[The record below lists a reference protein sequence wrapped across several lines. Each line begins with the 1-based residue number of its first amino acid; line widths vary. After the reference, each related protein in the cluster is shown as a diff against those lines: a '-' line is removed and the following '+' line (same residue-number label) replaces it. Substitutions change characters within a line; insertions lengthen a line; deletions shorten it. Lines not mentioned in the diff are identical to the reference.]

1 MVVETLKSLILSVSK
16 LLLIASTDTLKEI
29 KKLSYRICIV
39 CGMYVV
45 PYSFIYILHRLLS
58 CILQYFALCLF
69 SLYIA
74 ITDRG
79 GSRGNNDVR
88 HVDRGPSD
96 VEDACQ
102 GRGQNQNNPPLL
114 LHLALII
121 AHHEAA
127 ASYT

>member
-1 MVVETLKSLILSVSK
+1 MYFEVVCS
-16 LLLIASTDTLKEI
+16 
-29 KKLSYRICIV
+29 
-39 CGMYVV
+39 MYLV
-45 PYSFIYILHRLLS
+45 PYSFILYILHESTLLIIMHTS
-58 CILQYFALCLF
+58 ILHTLSAYSPCI
-69 SLYIA
+69 LYIA

-114 LHLALII
+114 LRLALII

-127 ASYT
+127 A